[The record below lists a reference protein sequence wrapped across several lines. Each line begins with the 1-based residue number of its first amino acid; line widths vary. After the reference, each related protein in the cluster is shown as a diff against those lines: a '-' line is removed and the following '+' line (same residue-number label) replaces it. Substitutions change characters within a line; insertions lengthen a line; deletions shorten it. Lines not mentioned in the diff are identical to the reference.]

1 MSEKT
6 KKIEQDVKATEL
18 SEQDL
23 DNVAGGVS
31 GQDGG
36 CIPLPKGWP
45 HGPFIPPTGPGG
57 AF

>member
-1 MSEKT
+1 MSEET
-6 KKIEQDVKATEL
+6 KKVDRAVTATEL

-23 DNVAGGVS
+23 DNVAGGVN

-36 CIPLPKGWP
+36 CIPTLKGWP
-45 HGPFIPPTGPGG
+45 HGPVIPPTGPTG